1 MNQDEF
7 IEIIKNH
14 QKIIYKICFSFCRIP
29 EDKQDLE
36 QEIMIQIWHSLKQF
50 DGRVKLS
57 TWIYRVSLNTAISF
71 YRKEKKR
78 RLNKQKLT
86 ESTFYFET
94 QTEESQ
100 AEDEKL
106 VELQLAINKLNDLEK
121 SLILLYLD
129 DLKYTEISEIMGI
142 SESNV
147 GTKLNRIKTKLK
159 TLIHQ

>member
-7 IEIIKNH
+7 IEIIKKH
-14 QKIIYKICFSFCRIP
+14 QKIIYKICFSFCRFS
-29 EDKQDLE
+29 EDQEDLE

-78 RLNKQKLT
+78 RLNKSKLNESAFYLENQTEVSVAEEVKLT
-86 ESTFYFET
+86 EL
-94 QTEESQ
+94 
-100 AEDEKL
+100 KK
-106 VELQLAINKLNDLEK
+106 AINSLNDLEK

-129 DLKYTEISEIMGI
+129 DLKYSEISKIMGI

-147 GTKLNRIKTKLK
+147 GTKLNRIKIKLK
-159 TLIHQ
+159 SKING